1 MNASVVATRSFD
13 ESALNAAVIGVGTM
27 GRNHARVLA
36 SLPHVQLVAVA
47 DVDEEAAHQAASTY
61 RAHAYTDYREMLEK
75 ERLDLVVIAVPTHL
89 HTPIALDVISQG
101 IHCLIEKPIASSV
114 EEGEQIVRAAREA
127 NVKVTV
133 GHIERFNPAVLEL
146 KRRLL
151 DGQLGRIFQ
160 VMARRVGPFP
170 PRVTDVGVVFD
181 LATHELNI
189 MEYLVASPIATVYA
203 ETEQEIHAQHEDLLS
218 GLLKFE
224 NGTVG
229 VLDINWLTPRKIRE
243 LTLIGERGM
252 FQVNYLTQE
261 LHFIENGEITDHW
274 DGLVALMGVSEG
286 RHIKY
291 ELQRREPLR
300 LELEH
305 FAQAILEDVP
315 PLISPEE
322 ALRAVYLAEK
332 LLESGQRH
340 TIIRLD
346 NGRYHEELFAH
357 TPARAHA

>member
-1 MNASVVATRSFD
+1 MQTERPSASQ
-13 ESALNAAVIGVGTM
+13 EEPLLNAAVIGVGTM

-47 DVDEEAAHQAASTY
+47 DVDEDAARQAASTY
-61 RAHAYTDYREMLEK
+61 RAQAYTDYRTMFDREA
-75 ERLDLVVIAVPTHL
+75 LDLVIIAVPTRL
-89 HTPIALDVISQG
+89 HMPIALEAIERG

-114 EEGEQIVRAAREA
+114 EEGEHIVAAARQA
-127 NVKVTV
+127 SVKVTV

-146 KRRLL
+146 KRRLAA
-151 DGQLGRIFQ
+151 GQLGRVFQ

-189 MEYLVASPIATVYA
+189 MEYLVASPIASLYA
-203 ETEQEIHAQHEDLLS
+203 ETEQEIHVHHEDLLS
-218 GLLKFE
+218 GLLRFE

-229 VLDINWLTPRKIRE
+229 VLDINWLTPKKIRE

-261 LHFIENGEITDHW
+261 LHFIENGEITDQW

-305 FAQAILEDVP
+305 FVRAVLDDVP

-332 LLESGQRH
+332 MLESGRRH
-340 TIIRLD
+340 EVVYLD
-346 NGRYHEELFAH
+346 NGRYHEKLFAH
-357 TPARAHA
+357 VANHGR